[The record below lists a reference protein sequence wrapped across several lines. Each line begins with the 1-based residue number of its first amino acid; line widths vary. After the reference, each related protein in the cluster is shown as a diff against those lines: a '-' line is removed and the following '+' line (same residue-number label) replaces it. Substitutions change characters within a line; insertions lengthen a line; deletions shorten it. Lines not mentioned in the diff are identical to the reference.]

1 MYTLYIYKVCDSIY
15 LKLENAGLLFL
26 LTVHAKPSCSTL
38 DWRNFHRMAD
48 VGCPKNF
55 TGALNSESGEK
66 RGTERVP
73 VRMPL
78 PVGHMMLLQ
87 FARIGEGLFRKK

>member
-1 MYTLYIYKVCDSIY
+1 MYTLYIYNACDNIY
-15 LKLENAGLLFL
+15 LKLENAGLLL

-38 DWRNFHRMAD
+38 DWRNFHRTPG
-48 VGCPKNF
+48 GCPKNF

-73 VRMPL
+73 VRYVVCRL
-78 PVGHMMLLQ
+78 VT
-87 FARIGEGLFRKK
+87 